1 MRALLLAAGLG
12 TRLLPLTKKI
22 PKCLVPING
31 RPLLGY
37 WFDLL
42 FEADI
47 EKVLVNLHYLPEKV
61 KTFIRE
67 SQYQHRIKTVF
78 ENQLLGTAGTLL
90 ANKSFFQGQAVLLV
104 HADNYSMFDVR
115 EFMAAHNDRPK
126 GCEMTM
132 MTFETD
138 MPENCG
144 IVELDEKG
152 IVQKFYEKVKHPP
165 GNLANGAVYIVEPS
179 VFSFLQD
186 LGKTQIDFSTQ
197 VLPHYLGRIFT
208 FKNSQY
214 HRDIGTLE
222 SYQKAQGKL

>member
-12 TRLLPLTKKI
+12 TRLRPLTDKI

-31 RPLLGY
+31 KPLLGC

-47 EKVLVNLHYLPEKV
+47 ENVLVNLHYLPEKV
-61 KTFIRE
+61 ETFIQE
-67 SQYQHRIKTVF
+67 NQYQNRIETVF
-78 ENQLLGTAGTLL
+78 ERQLLGTAGTLL
-90 ANKSFFQGQAVLLV
+90 ANKVFFQREAVLLI
-104 HADNYSMFDVR
+104 HADNYSIFDVKK
-115 EFMAAHNDRPK
+115 FMAAHNDRPK
-126 GCEMTM
+126 GCEVTM

-138 MPENCG
+138 TPENCG

-152 IVQKFYEKVKHPP
+152 IVQKFHEKVKHPP

-186 LGKTQIDFSTQ
+186 LGEKQIDFSTQ